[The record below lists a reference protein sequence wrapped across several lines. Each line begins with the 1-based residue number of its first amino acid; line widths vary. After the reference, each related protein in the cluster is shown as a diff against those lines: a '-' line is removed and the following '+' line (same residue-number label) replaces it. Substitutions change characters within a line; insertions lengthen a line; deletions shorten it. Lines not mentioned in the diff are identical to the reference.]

1 MRQVFRNLINFF
13 VWLDVF
19 KIVVAAWTF
28 FRHSDK
34 TFITMIRDLTSKT
47 KRKLYDSFKLL
58 SSDDRIIKTIW
69 YNFVTETH
77 FLFLLLVAGPEPLDK
92 DGSQSQ
98 NLTLEII
105 LSKKKNAGS

>member
-77 FLFLLLVAGPEPLDK
+77 FLFLLLVPGPEPLDK

-105 LSKKKNAGS
+105 LSKKQNAGS